1 MPACLPATNRPPCRL
16 HARLPSCCQV
26 AYLRSFEHMGRT
38 LMTCVSG
45 CECEE
50 AEVDAHTEHKT
61 SVTVVQDMQVCVW
74 GGGER
79 A

>member
-1 MPACLPATNRPPCRL
+1 
-16 HARLPSCCQV
+16 
-26 AYLRSFEHMGRT
+26 MGRT